1 MTAKE
6 CLDKLNEY
14 GTIDAPAV
22 AAAASLP
29 VPEAPHFDRLVHFV
43 DTFCASGFTRVKYNV
58 QLLNAG
64 DDLEIEVINRDGFP
78 VVDIETDSYNAAKRS
93 WMPEKM
99 KFRRCVTQNR
109 EWLFV
114 RQGSQ
119 RYEIAPGESESSR
132 VQRVKSICND
142 VSECLKPD
150 YFVYPRQSLTR
161 AGFFLPLNKFSIGLK
176 GAEGLLD
183 VDCLEFVAQSRW
195 FTVFRYTSH
204 DFPNGIMIKHTSI
217 NNATFQY
224 LVQEKAMLGY
234 LNGSDRV
241 AVEKLEGGFSPL
253 IIWKTNE
260 DLHYQNDRFIVYE
273 DGGRPLDVQFFDKMS
288 PQPTS
293 EDILHIAQ
301 DLLEALVYLFDKYV
315 VHRNLNLGT
324 VVYRPQDGIARGG
337 AKVIALGHAK
347 FIAKPLPHE
356 ERIEEF
362 ERSYRDDDLRCLPDG
377 FALDEATSPKAP
389 PTTFTNPDE
398 FDHPEARCLVFSIIC
413 YRSKTSL
420 TCCQQGYRANIPSRL
435 VSVIFLVFV
444 TNYSS

>member
-1 MTAKE
+1 MLQLLSCELLLSVRTAPNPDHRMTAQE
-6 CLDKLNEY
+6 CLDKLNERRA
-14 GTIDAPAV
+14 IDAPALSV
-22 AAAASLP
+22 AASFP

-43 DTFCASGFTRVKYNV
+43 DTFCASGFTRVKYDV

-64 DDLEIEVINRDGFP
+64 DDLEVEVIDRDGFP
-78 VVDIETDSYNAAKRS
+78 VIDIKTDSYNAAKRS
-93 WMPEKM
+93 WMPGKM

-119 RYEIAPGESESSR
+119 RYEGPPDESESSR

-142 VSECLKPD
+142 VCECLKPD
-150 YFVYPRQSLTR
+150 YFVCPRGSPTR
-161 AGFFLPLNKFSIGLK
+161 AGFFLPLNMFSIGLK
-176 GAEGLLD
+176 GVEGLLD
-183 VDCLEFVAQSRW
+183 VDCLEFVAQSGW

-234 LNGSDRV
+234 LNASDRV
-241 AVEKLEGGFSPL
+241 ALEKLEGGFSPL
-253 IIWKTNE
+253 IIWKINE

-273 DGGRPLDVQFFDKMS
+273 DGGRPLDVQFFHELS

-293 EDILHIAQ
+293 DDMLHIAR
-301 DLLEALVYLFDKYV
+301 DLLEALVYLFDKHV

-324 VVYRPQDGIARGG
+324 VVYRRTLEGVRGG
-337 AKVIALGHAK
+337 AKLIALGHAK
-347 FIAKPLPHE
+347 FIVKPLPHE

-362 ERSYRDDDLRCLPDG
+362 ERCYRDDDLRCMADG

-389 PTTFTNPDE
+389 LTTFTNSDE
-398 FDHPEARCLVFSIIC
+398 FDHPEAKCVDFSIVC
-413 YRSKTSL
+413 Y
-420 TCCQQGYRANIPSRL
+420 
-435 VSVIFLVFV
+435 VE
-444 TNYSS
+444 